1 MVINCGCKSKHKLCS
16 ECFDDIK
23 KIHVYDKDLDF
34 QYCAVYMQNK
44 KKIIETGCKNKH
56 QICKD
61 CLDKI

>member
-1 MVINCGCKSKHKLCS
+1 MYM
-16 ECFDDIK
+16 IK
-23 KIHVYDKDLDF
+23 IWIFNIVQFIRKI
-34 QYCAVYMQNK
+34 